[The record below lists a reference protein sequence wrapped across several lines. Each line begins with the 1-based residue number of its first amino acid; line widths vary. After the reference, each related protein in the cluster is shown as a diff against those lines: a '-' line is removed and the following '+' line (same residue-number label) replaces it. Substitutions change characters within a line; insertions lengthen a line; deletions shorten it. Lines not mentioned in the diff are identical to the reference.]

1 MQQGDVMARQQAEE
15 KLATGLWEIGG
26 VITVVQP

>member
-1 MQQGDVMARQQAEE
+1 MARQQAEE